1 MAPLDGLVVLDF
13 TRILAGPVATM
24 LLSDL
29 GADVIKIERPGTGDD
44 TRSWGPPFRGDDA
57 TYFLGVN
64 RGKRSVVLDLADPA
78 GQAAALRLAAGA
90 DVVVENFRS
99 GVMARLGLDYA
110 ALRAVNPRLVYCSVP
125 AFATVD
131 TGKPGYDL
139 LMQAACGLMS
149 VTGED
154 RPVKA
159 GVAVLDVV
167 TGLYASN
174 GILAALAAR
183 ERTGQGQQVTVGLY
197 EASLAALVNLG
208 ASHLLGGAVPGLAGN
223 AHPSIVPYQMFE
235 SSDVPFVLAAG
246 NDKLFRATAVLAG
259 RPELADD
266 PRFRTNAD
274 RVGARE
280 ELVAALQ
287 AVFRLRPAEH
297 WVRLCDEHGVPA
309 SVVRSLDQ
317 VFAAPEAAGST
328 FTVDDPVRGELRYV
342 RPPLTLSDTPLRAD
356 PAPPPLLGEHDAEVL
371 GRPAPEPSGHGAEPS
386 GQGAEPSVPPEP

>member
-29 GADVIKIERPGTGDD
+29 GADVIKVERPGTGDD

-149 VTGED
+149 VTGEE

-280 ELVAALQ
+280 ELVTALQ
-287 AVFRLRPAEH
+287 DVFRLRPAEH

-356 PAPPPLLGEHDAEVL
+356 PSPPPLLGEHDAEVL
-371 GRPAPEPSGHGAEPS
+371 GRRAPEPSGHGA
-386 GQGAEPSVPPEP
+386 QPSVPPEP

>member
-1 MAPLDGLVVLDF
+1 MAPLEGVVVLDF
-13 TRILAGPVATM
+13 TRILAGPLATM

-29 GADVIKIERPGTGDD
+29 GADVVKVERPGTGDD
-44 TRSWGPPFRGDDA
+44 TRGWGPPFRGDDA
-57 TYFLGVN
+57 AYFLSVN

-78 GQAAALRLAAGA
+78 GRSEALRLAATA

-125 AFATVD
+125 AFANVD

-149 VTGED
+149 VTGEE

-167 TGLYASN
+167 TGLFASN

-183 ERTGQGQQVTVGLY
+183 ERTGRGQQVTVGLF
-197 EASLAALVNLG
+197 EASLAALVNQG
-208 ASHLLGGAVPGLAGN
+208 ASHLIGGTVPGLAGN

-235 SSDVPFVLAAG
+235 SRDLPFVLAAG
-246 NDKLFRATAVLAG
+246 NDKLFRATALLAG

-266 PRFRTNAD
+266 PRFATNAG
-274 RVGARE
+274 R
-280 ELVAALQ
+280 VAARDVLVPALQ
-287 AVFRLRPAEH
+287 EVFRTEPAEH
-297 WVRLCDEHGVPA
+297 WVGLCDRHGVPA
-309 SVVRSLDQ
+309 SVVRTLDQ
-317 VFAAPEAAGST
+317 VFTAPEAAGST
-328 FTVDDPVRGELRYV
+328 FTIDDPVRGPLRYV

-356 PAPPPLLGEHDAEVL
+356 PAPPPLLGEHDDELLGSAAHSPAAPDVRAE
-371 GRPAPEPSGHGAEPS
+371 REEPG
-386 GQGAEPSVPPEP
+386 